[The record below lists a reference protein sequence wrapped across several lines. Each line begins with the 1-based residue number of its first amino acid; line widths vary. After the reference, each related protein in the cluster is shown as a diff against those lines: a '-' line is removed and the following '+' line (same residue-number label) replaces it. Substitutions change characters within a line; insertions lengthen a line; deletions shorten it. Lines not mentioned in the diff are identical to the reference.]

1 MTQHTDQTALLSNCD
16 REPIHLPGSVQPHGA
31 LLVLRAVDRV
41 ILHVSENFAAP
52 SGQRAADLVGQPLG
66 QAFTPAAAAWL
77 EARLS
82 DAAIDF
88 RPSYLGILDQAGQRH
103 EVLAHTSGP
112 ALIVELES
120 VPPDASTQVN
130 FFYPLVTKFV
140 GALAEARTVD
150 EMSLLA
156 INEIKALTGFGRVLL
171 YRFDAEQN
179 GEVIAETASAGYPSY
194 LHQHFPASD
203 IPQQARALY
212 VANRVRLISD
222 ANYRPVPIVP
232 QLDAITRQP
241 VDLSFAVL
249 RSVSPVHI
257 EYMKNMGTLASMSI
271 SIIIRGQLWGLVSC
285 HNFEPLRVRFE
296 TRAICEQLGQI
307 LAVHF
312 EAAEEREEF
321 NHRLELRHTLVRLL
335 ASLSKPDH
343 FAVNLAT
350 VSHDLLEFVDAS
362 GAALVLGGEISLFG
376 VTPSSQQ
383 IEDLVQWIARN
394 RAGDVYETDSL
405 ASQYPGAADY
415 AEVASGV
422 LALSISQL
430 HDHFLIWFRPEI
442 VQTINWA
449 GNPHLKA
456 TAADPS
462 RLSPRRSFA
471 VWSETVKGISK
482 SWRQSE
488 IDTALEFRT
497 ALLGIV
503 LRRAEEMAELADNL
517 GRVNKELESFSY
529 SVSHDLRSPLRHI
542 VGFADMLIEMEQERL
557 SAKGVRFLNNI
568 KSSAQFAG
576 KLVDDLLSFSQMG
589 RASLHISKVNMNVLV
604 SAAIERLTQDI
615 GERQVRWN
623 VARFPEVD
631 GDARFL
637 ALAVQ
642 NLLSNAVK
650 YTRSQA
656 QAVIDVDFED
666 HGDHITFIFKD
677 NGVGFDAAYSHKLFG
692 VFQRLHRMEEF
703 EGTGIGLANVKRII
717 ERHSG
722 TVSAQGQT
730 GQGAVFSFSLP
741 KVLPLEARH

>member
-1 MTQHTDQTALLSNCD
+1 MTPILDQTALLSTCD
-16 REPIHLPGSVQPHGA
+16 REPIHLPGSIQPHGV
-31 LLVLRAVDRV
+31 LLVLRASDRV
-41 ILHVSENFAAP
+41 ILHLSENVGLP
-52 SGQRAADLVGQPLG
+52 GGKMAADLLGKPLAD
-66 QAFTPAAAAWL
+66 AFTPAAAHWL
-77 EARLS
+77 DARLS
-82 DAAIDF
+82 NAVIDT
-88 RPSYLGILDQAGQRH
+88 RPTYLGVLEQAGRRY
-103 EVLAHTSGP
+103 EVLAHTSGST
-112 ALIVELES
+112 LIVEFET
-120 VPPDASTQVN
+120 VPPDADPHVN

-140 GALAEARTVD
+140 GALSDTRTID
-150 EMSLLA
+150 DMSVLA
-156 INEIKALTGFGRVLL
+156 VKEIQALTGFGRVLL
-171 YRFDAEQN
+171 YRFDADQN
-179 GEVIAETASAGYPSY
+179 GEVIAETAADGYPSY
-194 LHQHFPASD
+194 LHQRFPASD

-212 VANRVRLISD
+212 VTNRVRLISD
-222 ANYRPVPIVP
+222 ANYQPVPLVP
-232 QLDAITRQP
+232 QCDAISGQP
-241 VDLSFAVL
+241 VDLSFSVL

-271 SIIIRGQLWGLVSC
+271 SIVIRGQLWGLISC

-321 NHRLELRHTLVRLL
+321 NHRLALRRTLVRLL

-350 VSHDLLEFVDAS
+350 VTPDLLEFVEAS

-376 VTPSSQQ
+376 ATPAPGQ
-383 IEDLVQWIARN
+383 IDDLVQWISRN
-394 RAGDVYETDSL
+394 RAGDVFETECL
-405 ASQYPGAADY
+405 TRQYPAAAAY
-415 AEVASGV
+415 ADIASGV

-449 GNPHLKA
+449 GNPQLKA
-456 TAADPS
+456 SAEDPA

-542 VGFADMLIEMEQERL
+542 VGFSDMLLEMEQERL
-557 SAKGVRFLNNI
+557 SPKGVRFLNNI

-604 SAAIERLTQDI
+604 SAAVERLTQEID
-615 GERQVRWN
+615 GRQIRWN
-623 VARFPEVD
+623 IADFPEVD

-650 YTRSQA
+650 YTRSQ
-656 QAVIDVDFED
+656 QLAVIDVGFED
-666 HGDHITFIFKD
+666 HGEHVTFIFKD
-677 NGVGFDAAYSHKLFG
+677 NGVGFDAAYGHKLFG

-730 GQGAVFSFSLP
+730 GQGATFSFTLP
-741 KVLPLEARH
+741 KIVPLEARQ

>member
-1 MTQHTDQTALLSNCD
+1 MTQHTDQTALLSSCD
-16 REPIHLPGSVQPHGA
+16 SEPIHLPGSIQPHGV
-31 LLVLRAVDRV
+31 LLVLRAADRV

-52 SGQRAADLVGQPLG
+52 TGASAADLVGKPLG
-66 QAFTPAAAAWL
+66 AAFTPAAAHWL

-82 DAAIDF
+82 SAMIDF
-88 RPSYLGILDQAGQRH
+88 RPSYLGILEQAGQRH
-103 EVLAHTSGP
+103 EVLAHTSG
-112 ALIVELES
+112 ASLIVEFES
-120 VPPDASTQVN
+120 VPQDAGTQVN

-140 GALAEARTVD
+140 GALAQARTVD
-150 EMSLLA
+150 DMSLLA
-156 INEIKALTGFGRVLL
+156 VKEIKALTGFGRVLL

-179 GEVIAETASAGYPSY
+179 GEVIAETAADGYPSY
-194 LHQHFPASD
+194 LHQRFPAAD

-222 ANYRPVPIVP
+222 ANYQPVPIVP
-232 QLDAITRQP
+232 QLDAVTGQP

-249 RSVSPVHI
+249 RSVSPVHV

-271 SIIIRGQLWGLVSC
+271 SIVIRGQLWGLISC

-312 EAAEEREEF
+312 EAADEREEF

-350 VSHDLLEFVDAS
+350 VATDLLEFVDAS

-376 VTPSSQQ
+376 VTPTAQQ
-383 IEDLVQWIARN
+383 IEDLVQWIARH
-394 RAGDVYETDSL
+394 RAGDVYETDRL
-405 ASQYPGAADY
+405 AGQYPAAADY
-415 AEVASGV
+415 IGVASGV

-456 TAADPS
+456 RAEDPS

-542 VGFADMLIEMEQERL
+542 VGFSDMLIEMEQERL
-557 SAKGVRFLNNI
+557 SPKGVRFLNNI

-604 SAAIERLTQDI
+604 NAAIERLTQDI

-623 VARFPEVD
+623 VAQFPEVD

-656 QAVIDVDFED
+656 LAVIDVDFED
-666 HGDHITFIFKD
+666 HGDHVTFIFKD
-677 NGVGFDAAYSHKLFG
+677 NGVGFDAAYGHKLFG

-730 GQGAVFSFSLP
+730 GLGAVFSFSLP
-741 KVLPLEARH
+741 KVLPLEARQ